1 MSRIENIYFFN
12 KMSFTDD
19 NHAKIRP
26 EEEIFIIIKN
36 WLIFY
41 YGLN

>member
-1 MSRIENIYFFN
+1 MSGVESICFVN
-12 KMSFTDD
+12 KMGCIDD
-19 NHAKIRP
+19 KRAKIRL